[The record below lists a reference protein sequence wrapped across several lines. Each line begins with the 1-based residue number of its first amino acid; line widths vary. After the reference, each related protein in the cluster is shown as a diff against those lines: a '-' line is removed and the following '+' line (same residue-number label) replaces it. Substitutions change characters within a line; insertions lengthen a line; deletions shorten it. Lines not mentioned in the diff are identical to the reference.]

1 MSGRGHAKTRDQ
13 IHVDLED
20 PVPLPTWGRM
30 YLSGISRQD
39 WGSGINRPYSRPDL
53 TGAPAFLVYLVLA
66 MFLGVLLFAIIWF
79 TDVL

>member
-1 MSGRGHAKTRDQ
+1 
-13 IHVDLED
+13 
-20 PVPLPTWGRM
+20 M